1 MERFEANEV
10 MRLLLFDSKRLSKR
24 CEEETIGTLI
34 AQVLQRGFCIVSVS
48 VLCKDKIFLI

>member
-24 CEEETIGTLI
+24 CEEETIGSLI
-34 AQVLQRGFCIVSVS
+34 AQVLQRGFCIRSVS
-48 VLCKDKIFLI
+48 VFCKDNIFLI